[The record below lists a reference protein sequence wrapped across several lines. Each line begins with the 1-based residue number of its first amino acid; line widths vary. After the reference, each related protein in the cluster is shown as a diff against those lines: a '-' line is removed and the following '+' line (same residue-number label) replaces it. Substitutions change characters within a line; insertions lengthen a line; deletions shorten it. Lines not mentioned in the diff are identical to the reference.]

1 MLRRFL
7 AGDAPVGPSQPST
20 VRSFVTLCIVVPSL
34 AGCAGIVPHG
44 SPRAAPPVSSA
55 PRPAPTANTSPAAR
69 PTPATPGTPI
79 AAPTP
84 PADSA
89 NAIASGVVA
98 GPAVAT
104 LALDDAMARRA
115 LAAFRT
121 SCPSLRRRVDASGLT
136 RAGDWDNVCTAAVTS
151 VDGDARRFFNEN
163 FATVQVG
170 DGRTLAT
177 GYFEPEIAGCRQRS
191 TRCNVP
197 IYGLP
202 SDLVEVDLGQF
213 SPNLAGRRI
222 RGRVDGAAFVPYYDR
237 SAIDGGALAGRGLEI
252 AWAED
257 AVEFFFL
264 QIQGSGRVRLADG
277 TVLRIGYAGQ
287 NGRDYVGIG
296 RLLRDRGEL
305 AAGEASMQGIMAY
318 LRRQRDGG
326 RAVMHENPSFVFFR
340 ALTGAGPLGSL
351 GVPVVARTSVATDPA
366 FVPLGAPV
374 FLAMD
379 RAEATGL
386 WVAQDTGGAIRGSN
400 RFDTFWGAGDE
411 ARAIAGGMSA
421 RGTTLLLL
429 PRPVVARLT
438 QP

>member
-1 MLRRFL
+1 MPHKAMTRN
-7 AGDAPVGPSQPST
+7 APVGGFRGPMM
-20 VRSFVTLCIVVPSL
+20 RKFAALCLILPL
-34 AGCAGIVPHG
+34 LGGCAGIVPN
-44 SPRAAPPVSSA
+44 AAPRTTPPVAST
-55 PRPAPTANTSPAAR
+55 PAPAPAAAR

-104 LALDDAMARRA
+104 LAMDDAMARRA
-115 LAAFRT
+115 LIAFRT
-121 SCPSLRRRVDASGLT
+121 SCPALRRRNDASGLT
-136 RAGDWDNVCTAAVTS
+136 RAGDWDGACAAAANWA
-151 VDGDARRFFNEN
+151 DGDARRFFNDN

-191 TRCNVP
+191 ARCNVP

-202 SDLVEVDLGQF
+202 ADLIDVDLSQF
-213 SPNLAGRRI
+213 STNLAGRRI
-222 RGRVDGAAFVPYYDR
+222 RGRVDRTSFVPYYDR
-237 SAIDGGALAGRGLEI
+237 AAIDAGALAGRGLEI

-264 QIQGSGRVRLADG
+264 QIQGSGRIRLADG
-277 TVLRIGYAGQ
+277 TILRIGYAGQ

-318 LRRQRDGG
+318 LRRQSDGG
-326 RAVMHENPSFVFFR
+326 QAVMHENPSFVFFR
-340 ALTGAGPLGSL
+340 TLTGAGPLGSL
-351 GVPVVARTSVATDPA
+351 GVPVTGRASVAADPA

-379 RAEATGL
+379 RAEASGL
-386 WVAQDTGGAIRGSN
+386 WVAQDTGGAIRGAN
-400 RFDTFWGAGDE
+400 RFDTFWGAGAD

-421 RGTTLLLL
+421 RGATLILL
-429 PRPVVARLT
+429 PRDVVRRLT